1 MNRQPELDVTIVL
14 ETIMASKRQ
23 SFNKAGQRVSVKRAR
38 KSQAQLKFGRMKKV
52 VRVEM
57 APEDRKIPVCYSV
70 PIWMAQWVKDQ
81 AIERGIHDST
91 FVCALIDSGKA
102 GLEAAEIAA
111 IGNGGMDEIEIEFD
125 NEGIGD

>member
-1 MNRQPELDVTIVL
+1 
-14 ETIMASKRQ
+14 MASKRQ